1 MSGGM
6 FFNII
11 GARAEI
17 KPYTEPAS
25 ARRTMD
31 AKKIVFITLT
41 AVLSVAVV
49 AIVVF
54 AIREIQAKTTVVHR
68 YLFRCNHSANALL
81 HSDSEK
87 AIRDTDYPSTET
99 PSSTPELSTK
109 THTSTLARLSRT
121 VEQDIALSHSRT
133 SSVDIAFP
141 MLSTFTHVDAN
152 TATAMSI
159 QAGLQCMSRRGIL
172 RKEPHEEST
181 SSETISDFVDSLSFQ
196 SISSSSMTS
205 ISTVATESSF
215 LDEEREDE
223 TYQVQR
229 AQTQSMEIQRGILLT
244 WEVLR
249 ASVADTPEVVIST
262 VPVDNEAQA
271 PSLGTD
277 TSLLHVQA
285 PSILITHPSTSTIES
300 STSSVSVDL
309 ADFPLPPTLGV
320 VPVDKL
326 TVSADVVTGGR
337 LDFGDSDK
345 RSTVEQFIM
354 LYGSTEM

>member
-11 GARAEI
+11 GARAKMKSCTEI
-17 KPYTEPAS
+17 AS

-31 AKKIVFITLT
+31 SKKIVFITLT

-49 AIVVF
+49 AIVIF
-54 AIREIQAKTTVVHR
+54 AIREIQAKKTVVHK
-68 YLFRCNHSANALL
+68 YLFRCNHSANILL

-99 PSSTPELSTK
+99 PSSVPELSTK
-109 THTSTLARLSRT
+109 AHSTLTRLSRT

-141 MLSTFTHVDAN
+141 LLSTFTHVDAN

-205 ISTVATESSF
+205 ISTLATESSF

-229 AQTQSMEIQRGILLT
+229 AQTQSVEIQRGILLT
-244 WEVLR
+244 WEMLR
-249 ASVADTPEVVIST
+249 ASVADTPEVVISSA
-262 VPVDNEAQA
+262 PVDSEAPPA
-271 PSLGTD
+271 SLGTD

-300 STSSVSVDL
+300 STSSMSVDL
-309 ADFPLPPTLGV
+309 ADFPLPPTPSVL
-320 VPVDKL
+320 PVDRL

-337 LDFGDSDK
+337 LDFGDFDK

-354 LYGSTEM
+354 LYGSSTEV

>member
-68 YLFRCNHSANALL
+68 YLFAVITLQHFATFGFRKGDTRHRLPVHGNALFNPRTL
-81 HSDSEK
+81 YK
-87 AIRDTDYPSTET
+87 N
-99 PSSTPELSTK
+99 
-109 THTSTLARLSRT
+109 HTSTLARLSRT

-172 RKEPHEEST
+172 RKELHEEST

-215 LDEEREDE
+215 WTKSAKTKPTKFRERRRR
-223 TYQVQR
+223 VWR
-229 AQTQSMEIQRGILLT
+229 F
-244 WEVLR
+244 
-249 ASVADTPEVVIST
+249 
-262 VPVDNEAQA
+262 NEA
-271 PSLGTD
+271 S
-277 TSLLHVQA
+277 
-285 PSILITHPSTSTIES
+285 
-300 STSSVSVDL
+300 
-309 ADFPLPPTLGV
+309 
-320 VPVDKL
+320 
-326 TVSADVVTGGR
+326 
-337 LDFGDSDK
+337 
-345 RSTVEQFIM
+345 
-354 LYGSTEM
+354 Y